1 MSTNME
7 YFDTYYSPLGE
18 LTLCC
23 DGERLTAL
31 FFTGQKY
38 ADKYLSPAA
47 VRGSFPVLEETR
59 RWLDAYFGGRQPGV
73 LPSMRLTGTPFQK
86 CVWELLSEIPYGETT
101 TYGALAKEV
110 GQRLGKEKMSAQA
123 VGGAVG
129 RNPISIL
136 IPCHRVIGK
145 DGSLTGYAG
154 GVEKKEALLK
164 IEGIGN
170 L

>member
-1 MSTNME
+1 
-7 YFDTYYSPLGE
+7 
-18 LTLCC
+18 
-23 DGERLTAL
+23 
-31 FFTGQKY
+31 
-38 ADKYLSPAA
+38 
-47 VRGSFPVLEETR
+47 
-59 RWLDAYFGGRQPGV
+59 
-73 LPSMRLTGTPFQK
+73 MRLTGTPFQK

>member
-1 MSTNME
+1 M
-7 YFDTYYSPLGE
+7 GE

-23 DGERLTAL
+23 DGERLNAL

-38 ADKYLSPAA
+38 ADKYLSASA
-47 VRGSFPVLEETR
+47 VRGSFPVLEETK
-59 RWLDAYFGGRQPGV
+59 RWLDAYFGGKQPGT
-73 LPSMRLTGTPFQK
+73 LPAMQLTGTPFQK
-86 CVWELLSEIPYGETT
+86 CVWSLLAQIPHGETT
-101 TYGALAKEV
+101 TYGALAKEAA
-110 GQRLGKEKMSAQA
+110 QQLGKEKMSAQA

-129 RNPISIL
+129 RNPVSIL

-154 GVEKKEALLK
+154 GIEKKEALLK

>member
-1 MSTNME
+1 MGITE
-7 YFDTYYSPLGE
+7 YFDTYPCALGE

-23 DGERLTAL
+23 DGESLTAL
-31 FFTGQKY
+31 FFTGQEY
-38 ADKYLSPAA
+38 ADKYLSPSA
-47 VRGSFPVLEETR
+47 VQGSFPVLEDTK
-59 RWLDAYFGGRQPGV
+59 RWLDTYFRGEKPGT
-73 LPSMRLTGTPFQK
+73 LPPMVLTGTPFQRS
-86 CVWELLSEIPYGETT
+86 VWALLSEIPYGETT

-110 GQRLGKEKMSAQA
+110 AKRLGKKKMSAQA

-136 IPCHRVIGK
+136 IPCHRVIGA

-154 GVEKKEALLK
+154 GVEKKKALLR